1 MTTQIQTRTTGG
13 PSQERRPRWPTG
25 TTTVT
30 GTTPPKAPATRAT
43 VNSVRG
49 RFRPRYAP
57 SLQKAS
63 LRLGAQ
69 AMKATPS
76 EKTTSGHN
84 RSVLLPGLRQA
95 RQRSGLTQRQL
106 GTLAGVGKGT
116 VLELEV
122 GRRGAYPRTVRR
134 LAKALETE
142 VADLVGE

>member
-1 MTTQIQTRTTGG
+1 M
-13 PSQERRPRWPTG
+13 
-25 TTTVT
+25 
-30 GTTPPKAPATRAT
+30 
-43 VNSVRG
+43 N
-49 RFRPRYAP
+49 
-57 SLQKAS
+57 
-63 LRLGAQ
+63 
-69 AMKATPS
+69 ATPN

>member
-1 MTTQIQTRTTGG
+1 M
-13 PSQERRPRWPTG
+13 
-25 TTTVT
+25 
-30 GTTPPKAPATRAT
+30 
-43 VNSVRG
+43 N
-49 RFRPRYAP
+49 
-57 SLQKAS
+57 
-63 LRLGAQ
+63 
-69 AMKATPS
+69 ATPS
-76 EKTTSGHN
+76 EKTTSGHD

-116 VLELEV
+116 IWELEV

>member
-1 MTTQIQTRTTGG
+1 
-13 PSQERRPRWPTG
+13 
-25 TTTVT
+25 
-30 GTTPPKAPATRAT
+30 
-43 VNSVRG
+43 
-49 RFRPRYAP
+49 
-57 SLQKAS
+57 
-63 LRLGAQ
+63 
-69 AMKATPS
+69 MKATS
-76 EKTTSGHN
+76 NEKTTSGHN

-95 RQRSGLTQRQL
+95 RQRLGLTQRQL

>member
-1 MTTQIQTRTTGG
+1 
-13 PSQERRPRWPTG
+13 
-25 TTTVT
+25 
-30 GTTPPKAPATRAT
+30 
-43 VNSVRG
+43 
-49 RFRPRYAP
+49 
-57 SLQKAS
+57 
-63 LRLGAQ
+63 
-69 AMKATPS
+69 MKATPS

-95 RQRSGLTQRQL
+95 RQRLGLTQRQF

-116 VLELEV
+116 IWELEV